1 MQLANVY
8 ITVTSYSI
16 FDSLND
22 IIDDPGDTTRLLG
35 ETLPTVVGYFVA
47 LIVTKTMVGIP
58 VGLLRTG
65 SLARY
70 SLLRTI
76 FCSKSYL
83 TQRELDV
90 VEKRLRLRFG
100 REVSAFQEYVINSF
114 SSITNFSCVSLVSIC
129 PFGHDYM
136 PMLCND
142 SPCNFTF
149 RGALLCSCI
158 CSI

>member
-76 FCSKSYL
+76 FCS
-83 TQRELDV
+83 RV
-90 VEKRLRLRFG
+90 
-100 REVSAFQEYVINSF
+100 
-114 SSITNFSCVSLVSIC
+114 
-129 PFGHDYM
+129 
-136 PMLCND
+136 
-142 SPCNFTF
+142 
-149 RGALLCSCI
+149 
-158 CSI
+158 